1 MKIQERTAI
10 GILVLFYAVG
20 IIGMQT
26 SYRNFFLQL
35 TPYHLL
41 LSFVVF
47 ALSAKKQRNLA
58 IDMILIAGC
67 AYLIEW
73 IGVHKGWL
81 FGNYGY
87 GSNLGPKA
95 DGIPL
100 VIALNWV
107 MLVFGAASLVKRIS
121 LPQSIQIILGAL
133 LMTGLDFLMEPVAVK
148 SGYWSWASGEI
159 PWFNYSC
166 WFVFS
171 GLFQMWIYR
180 RKSVQVN
187 KVWSVLFIL
196 MAAFFAILN

>member
-20 IIGMQT
+20 IIGMLT
-26 SYRNFFLQL
+26 SFRSFFLQL

-41 LSFVVF
+41 LSFVIF

-58 IDMILIAGC
+58 VDMLLIAGC
-67 AYLIEW
+67 AYLVEW

-81 FGNYGY
+81 FGSYVYGP
-87 GSNLGPKA
+87 NLGPKV
-95 DGIPL
+95 DGIPV

-107 MLVFGAASLVKRIS
+107 MLVFATASLVKRIS
-121 LPQSIQIILGAL
+121 LPQYVQAVLGAL

-148 SGYWSWASGEI
+148 SGYWYWTSGEI
-159 PWFNYSC
+159 PWYNYVC
-166 WFVFS
+166 WFLCAFVF
-171 GLFQMWIYR
+171 QVWIYR

-187 KVWSVLFIL
+187 KVWSVLFML
-196 MAAFFAILN
+196 MIAFFAILN